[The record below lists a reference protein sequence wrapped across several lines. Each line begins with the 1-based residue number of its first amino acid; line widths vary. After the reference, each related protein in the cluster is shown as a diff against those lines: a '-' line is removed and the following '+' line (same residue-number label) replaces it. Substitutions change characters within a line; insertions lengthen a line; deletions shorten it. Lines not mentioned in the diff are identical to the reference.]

1 MQIFYIYMGS
11 LYFFCHVI
19 CALSPCRSRGR
30 QLKMRVHPP
39 DLIGDELI
47 QLGRKKSYTVL
58 SMPPEGVH
66 LQAFGYDSVAQ

>member
-1 MQIFYIYMGS
+1 
-11 LYFFCHVI
+11 
-19 CALSPCRSRGR
+19 
-30 QLKMRVHPP
+30 MRVHPP